1 MRIVLSVAASSPTQ
15 APLDALGRSSYC
27 GYLAN
32 IVKRFTTIKDV
43 VVWNEPNLSLFWRPQ
58 FNPDGTPAAPKAY
71 EALLAECY
79 DDLHAVQPQVN
90 VIAPA
95 TCPRGTDI
103 AWESTSI
110 SVSPGEFIIDMG
122 EAYRAS
128 GRTRPLFDTIGH
140 HVYGTTPAERPWRV
154 HSDSTAIAEGDLNT
168 LLDAFQQGFAG
179 TPQPLPG
186 QGVSIWY
193 LEAGYQT
200 TVPASKAAFYYGV
213 ENIAQVLPP
222 VGGPPDP
229 PNPSATSPAPGSSL
243 PTASR
248 TWARFS
254 TSCSSTIRISPATS
268 RRPSG
273 PTGRRSRRTRHSAT
287 ASPPSKA
294 ERSTAVPLLRPRRQ
308 PPRRRR
314 PRVVAHARSC

>member
-1 MRIVLSVAASSPTQ
+1 MPGPRFAAVPCQGENGHIASRSTRRRRKKILLGVAALIATAAVAPRADAAPGMIVGFDEAAFLRDSSRSVPVAQRLGATAIRVSLGWNLYQTQLTAPDATALRTLTGVASAGGMRIVLSVAASSPNH

-110 SVSPGEFIIDMG
+110 SVS
-122 EAYRAS
+122 
-128 GRTRPLFDTIGH
+128 
-140 HVYGTTPAERPWRV
+140 
-154 HSDSTAIAEGDLNT
+154 
-168 LLDAFQQGFAG
+168 
-179 TPQPLPG
+179 
-186 QGVSIWY
+186 
-193 LEAGYQT
+193 
-200 TVPASKAAFYYGV
+200 
-213 ENIAQVLPP
+213 
-222 VGGPPDP
+222 
-229 PNPSATSPAPGSSL
+229 
-243 PTASR
+243 
-248 TWARFS
+248 
-254 TSCSSTIRISPATS
+254 
-268 RRPSG
+268 
-273 PTGRRSRRTRHSAT
+273 
-287 ASPPSKA
+287 
-294 ERSTAVPLLRPRRQ
+294 
-308 PPRRRR
+308 
-314 PRVVAHARSC
+314 